1 MYLFLNK
8 TTGRHIIKLLQIKTK
23 MKKHKG
29 RERKDML
36 SFMEETSKGRRG
48 WALGG
53 VTRGSLGGLAAS
65 VQEGKK
71 GRLGTDPVRLILV
84 LGRLDSSEQ
93 IPFFFFFL
101 KSKKG
106 FFFC

>member
-53 VTRGSLGGLAAS
+53 GHSGVAPGTGCFCSGGK
-65 VQEGKK
+65 EG
-71 GRLGTDPVRLILV
+71 
-84 LGRLDSSEQ
+84 
-93 IPFFFFFL
+93 
-101 KSKKG
+101 
-106 FFFC
+106 

>member
-8 TTGRHIIKLLQIKTK
+8 TTGGHIIKLLQIKTK

-29 RERKDML
+29 RERKAML

-53 VTRGSLGGLAAS
+53 HSGVAQGTGCFCSGGKD
-65 VQEGKK
+65 G
-71 GRLGTDPVRLILV
+71 
-84 LGRLDSSEQ
+84 
-93 IPFFFFFL
+93 
-101 KSKKG
+101 
-106 FFFC
+106 